1 MNKEKKPMSHSTSSK
16 NISRRNFLRLAGLTG
31 GAAVLAACTPAA
43 TPTLPPMVEPAAT
56 EGVQAAAA
64 AATSAPAAT
73 VPAAAPTVSTFAT
86 TPDANG
92 CTVDWNPTY
101 PAFDK
106 YNPPIEISVP
116 FDSRSTFN
124 VQGDSFTNN
133 PMYKRVV
140 DNLGIIYKESWEVPV
155 GSADYYTRL
164 NNDLAAGS
172 LPDAFRCKNKA
183 CSTFIEPGAVED
195 ITDIWEK
202 TASDLTKQKKG
213 YPNSPIW
220 NAVKKDGRIYGIAY
234 LQDGVESDNLAY
246 IRQDL
251 LDKAGLAVPKTL
263 DEFTAVAKAFKDKGL
278 VQIPIASCVNLN
290 TYSFSLD
297 PVFGA
302 FGTMSGAGGNSQWW
316 LKNADGTLRYGSLD
330 DGVKSALGV
339 MAAWYKDGL
348 LDADFINKDE
358 SAANDLALAGNYGIF
373 FAPWWMSHAI
383 LPDLYKAL
391 PDTKVIPIGQPVGP
405 QGKQGRAGTAQRGNA
420 TLFRKGLDPKII
432 EAVIKHMNWQIEMH
446 VNFEKYQQYGEY
458 TNGSSFDR
466 GYEWD
471 LDSSCKMVIGKVP
484 GEEWTYSRDFAANYP
499 GDTYVE
505 YQAEVFKKMGA
516 WKDADPE
523 TLNMAQKFLL
533 SNPDTVRDLEYY
545 NIAYGTINEAIYNEF
560 LGANTEAITAVLTD
574 LTDLE
579 HTTFLEIV
587 TGARPLDDFETFKSD
602 WMDRGGKV
610 YTEEVNKWAAANK

>member
-1 MNKEKKPMSHSTSSK
+1 MSHPVVSK

-31 GAAVLAACTPAA
+31 GATILAACSPAA

-56 EGVQAAAA
+56 TAAHGGPHAVMAAAPS
-64 AATSAPAAT
+64 ATAPAA
-73 VPAAAPTVSTFAT
+73 
-86 TPDANG
+86 NG
-92 CTVDWNPTY
+92 CSVDWNPTY
-101 PAFDK
+101 PAFEK
-106 YNPPIEISVP
+106 YSPPIEISVP
-116 FDSRSTFN
+116 FNSRSTFN

-164 NNDLAAGS
+164 NNDLAAGT

-234 LQDGVESDNLAY
+234 LQDGVESDNLAF

-263 DEFTAVAKAFKDKGL
+263 DEFTAVAKAFKDQGL
-278 VQIPIASCVNLN
+278 VQFPIAACVNLT
-290 TYSFSLD
+290 TYQYSLD

-302 FGTMSGAGGNSQWW
+302 FGAMSGAGGNSQWW

-358 SAANDLALAGNYGIF
+358 SAANDLAMAGNYGIF
-373 FAPWWMSHAI
+373 FAPWWMAHAV

-391 PDTKVIPIGQPVGP
+391 PDTKIIPIGQPVGP
-405 QGKQGRAGTAQRGNA
+405 QGKKGRAGTAQRGNA
-420 TLFRKGLDPKII
+420 TLFRKGLDPRII

-471 LDSSCKMVIGKVP
+471 LDASCNMVIG
-484 GEEWTYSRDFAANYP
+484 SRA
-499 GDTYVE
+499 GRR
-505 YQAEVFKKMGA
+505 M
-516 WKDADPE
+516 
-523 TLNMAQKFLL
+523 
-533 SNPDTVRDLEYY
+533 DLQ
-545 NIAYGTINEAIYNEF
+545 
-560 LGANTEAITAVLTD
+560 
-574 LTDLE
+574 
-579 HTTFLEIV
+579 
-587 TGARPLDDFETFKSD
+587 P
-602 WMDRGGKV
+602 
-610 YTEEVNKWAAANK
+610 